1 MYFVGKKL
9 IFLLFVVN
17 FQVYKQL
24 NTWKQASAMP
34 HYTPGTKLAL
44 IRGSNKTGELL
55 GYAYY
60 IDSTEKGYYI
70 VEIESVMGNDHG
82 LVITNGQAMVHC
94 NHYKGTE
101 VRATCAK
108 KYSGDRYGR
117 GAR

>member
-1 MYFVGKKL
+1 M
-9 IFLLFVVN
+9 LFVIC
-17 FQVYKQL
+17 FKVYKQL
-24 NTWKQASAMP
+24 ITRIQVSAMP
-34 HYTPGTKLAL
+34 QYSPGTKLAL
-44 IRGSNKTGELL
+44 VRGSNKTGELL

-70 VEIESVMGNDHG
+70 VEIESIMNNDHG
-82 LVITNGQAMVHC
+82 LVITNGQAKVHC